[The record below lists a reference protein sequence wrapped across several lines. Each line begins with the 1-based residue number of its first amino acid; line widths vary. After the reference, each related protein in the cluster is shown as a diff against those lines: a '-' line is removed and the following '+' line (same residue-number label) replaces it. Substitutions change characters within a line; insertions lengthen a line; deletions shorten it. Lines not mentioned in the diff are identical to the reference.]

1 LQTSSD
7 ANLAVHVDNISK
19 QYRLGTARSSIREVV
34 AGLGRRILG
43 RANPDAAGSFWAL
56 RNVSFDV
63 RRGEA
68 LGIIGANGAGKT
80 TILKILSRITKPT
93 EGSIQLFGRFSSLI
107 ELGAGFHPELT
118 GRENVLLNGV
128 ILGLTQQEVRK
139 RFDQIVAFSELER
152 VIDMPVKRYSSGMFA
167 RLGFAVAAH
176 VDPDI
181 MLVDEGLAVGDMSFQ
196 QKCYDLLTRFVR
208 SGKTTVFISHN
219 LFVIEQL
226 CDRVVWLERGQVKM
240 DDIPQRVLSGYL
252 DSQEQRILEAAGK
265 VEAEG
270 AQDLWI
276 TQVDTLDAEGKER
289 DWFAP
294 DEDIVVRVRYATRGV
309 VERPHFVV
317 SISDGQGGS
326 PLIIASML
334 GDSAAPSQGEGVGE
348 MRCHFRSVPLRQR
361 AYLIWGEVYD
371 ADRTRLLV
379 NWQRLGSF
387 RVIDKAID
395 PSLVARGSIRHSRT
409 DAPIRV
415 PYEWKQK

>member
-1 LQTSSD
+1 MQTSSD
-7 ANLAVHVDNISK
+7 ANIAVHVDNISK

-34 AGLGRRILG
+34 SGLGRKILG
-43 RANPDAAGSFWAL
+43 RPSADAAGSFWAL

-63 RRGEA
+63 KRGEA

-93 EGSIQLFGRFSSLI
+93 EGDIQLFGRFSSLI

-128 ILGLTQQEVRK
+128 ILGLSQNEVRK

-152 VIDMPVKRYSSGMFA
+152 FIDMPVKRYSSGMFA

-181 MLVDEGLAVGDMSFQ
+181 MLVDEVLAVGDMSFQ

-270 AQDLWI
+270 SQDLWI
-276 TQVDTLDAEGKER
+276 TGVDTLDAEGKER

-294 DEDIVVRVRYATRGV
+294 DEDIVVRVRYATKGV

-334 GDSAAPSQGEGVGE
+334 VDSAAPSQVEGAGE
-348 MRCHFRSVPLRQR
+348 MLCHFRSVPLRQR

-387 RVIDKAID
+387 RVVDESIDAGQA
-395 PSLVARGSIRHSRT
+395 ARGSIRHSRT